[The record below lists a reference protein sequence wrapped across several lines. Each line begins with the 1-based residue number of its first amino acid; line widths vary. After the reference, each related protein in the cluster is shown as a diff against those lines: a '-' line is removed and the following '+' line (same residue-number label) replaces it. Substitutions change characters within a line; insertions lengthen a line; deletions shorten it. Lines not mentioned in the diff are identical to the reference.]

1 MTPLI
6 LSEFGFSQLKLE
18 DYISLI
24 AATTN
29 AFNGGLLA
37 RRPDHYRHFTVMG
50 VIILAYAGG
59 IGGGIV
65 RDILVNKVP
74 APLVNPWYLILCL
87 AAGTLAI
94 LVDFYGVQKFKDGL
108 FQFMTAFSLPWYA
121 IVGAQA
127 GLDAHL
133 GYGAA
138 VLIGMIATTAG
149 RWIIDSA
156 CLVVP
161 KQLVRGEFF
170 MGAAALTGI
179 TYVICVAVF
188 EWSVLVSTP
197 LRLSS
202 ASDSGYPRRRSA
214 GKSGSRGNRRRSS
227 KGRKRAR
234 HGVKAC
240 APSSTSTATK
250 TRAERER
257 SRTRAS
263 RSLPRRN
270 RPQRARRRCDF
281 HP

>member
-1 MTPLI
+1 MMTPLI
-6 LSEFGFSQLKLE
+6 LSEFGFSKLKLE

-37 RRPDHYRHFTVMG
+37 RRPDHYRHFTVIG

-87 AAGTLAI
+87 AAGCAAI
-94 LVDFYGVQKFKDGL
+94 LVDLYSAQKFKDGL
-108 FQFMTAFSLPWYA
+108 FQLMTAFSLPWYA

-170 MGAAALTGI
+170 MGAAALTGV
-179 TYVICVAVF
+179 TYVTCIAVF
-188 EWSVLVSTP
+188 EWSVL
-197 LRLSS
+197 
-202 ASDSGYPRRRSA
+202 A
-214 GKSGSRGNRRRSS
+214 
-227 KGRKRAR
+227 
-234 HGVKAC
+234 
-240 APSSTSTATK
+240 STAVAFIVGFGFRLAAQTFGWEEWEPWEPQAVAQGEKARK
-250 TRAERER
+250 TWGEGLRAE
-257 SRTRAS
+257 
-263 RSLPRRN
+263 
-270 RPQRARRRCDF
+270 F
-281 HP
+281 HVDTDDEKS